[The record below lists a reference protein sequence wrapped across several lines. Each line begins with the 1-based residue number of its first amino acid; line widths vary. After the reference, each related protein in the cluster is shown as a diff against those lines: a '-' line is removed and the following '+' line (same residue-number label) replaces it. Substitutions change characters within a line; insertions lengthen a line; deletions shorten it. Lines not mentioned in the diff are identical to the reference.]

1 MTCKNSF
8 SNTFECSTLI
18 FKHGGYQLLSGQ
30 IFGTHQ
36 WIYGS
41 GLTDYYVDAYF
52 HDVGSFG
59 LGFDVRDNHL
69 ADVKIHGDL
78 ITMDQATADQL
89 EKQLTGQPVIR
100 SDLQES
106 LTSAGLDTLLA
117 PEASAEIA
125 DKIVEAVTNHD
136 H

>member
-1 MTCKNSF
+1 M
-8 SNTFECSTLI
+8 
-18 FKHGGYQLLSGQ
+18 
-30 IFGTHQ
+30 
-36 WIYGS
+36 
-41 GLTDYYVDAYF
+41 
-52 HDVGSFG
+52 
-59 LGFDVRDNHL
+59 GFDVRDNHL